1 MEIREDR
8 YAEWQDFPFI
18 SEPLQVRRPG
28 TDNKARRD
36 RLQCQGHFFRE
47 APRLHITFYKKVID
61 HVTEISNF
69 SFLLVEGRAKLIK
82 LTDLSDFLSS
92 TTVRTQKQQTHVQEC
107 THTHVHAHAP
117 TLKSRLNSLL
127 VSSTPAE
134 LRGHSASSSPDSTS

>member
-8 YAEWQDFPFI
+8 CAEWQDFPFI

-36 RLQCQGHFFRE
+36 RLQCQGHFYQE

-69 SFLLVEGRAKLIK
+69 SFLLVEGRAKLIM
-82 LTDLSDFLSS
+82 LTDLSDPLSS
-92 TTVRTQKQQTHVQEC
+92 NTSGHKNNKHMCRNAPTHMYM
-107 THTHVHAHAP
+107 HTHQL
-117 TLKSRLNSLL
+117 LKVGLNSLL
-127 VSSTPAE
+127 VSSTPEE
-134 LRGHSASSSPDSTS
+134 LRGHSASSSPD